1 MGSHT
6 QTEPIVH
13 ARVSTSTASSSGS
26 SFSERPTHTME
37 PAAHLASKLNSTTTS
52 SSNATAGKPMRRTDT
67 LASNVFGHGAP
78 VVHGAAATGA
88 SASTSSASSSSAA
101 RPLSVGMSAVDLP
114 AHLKDHVVSV
124 TTTAGAALSSLEGD
138 LLPPIASAPAPMRI
152 PLLPE
157 NMKMEP
163 TIGINNRPL
172 IKRVIVCGAGIIGL
186 TTCYYLAKQGHEVL
200 CVEKEASVGTQ
211 VSLCNGAF
219 LDPALYASWSDERL
233 LRKGISKGSSHS
245 PPGKSDASATSF
257 ERSTI
262 ASSPPPLDAQDATSV
277 EVTDGPPADAA
288 GDAPPASSSSAAA
301 RRPRKNSIVVRRQS
315 SSGAIKWPTLGKP
328 MKVEMSA
335 FRDTKFWKWGLQFM
349 MNSKAPRANEH
360 GRTIRELGFYSMLK
374 LRELQLSTKKGELEM
389 DQTAQGTIEVFRTAA
404 AYDITMESDRTR
416 HLEELGMELQAL
428 TPTEAH
434 NLEPTLRSEMF
445 NAGALFSAFGTN
457 GDVHKMCESLYRLCM
472 REGVMF
478 RFNTEVQHILTDK
491 SSVIALQTRRGSLIE
506 GDEFVLALGNSTA
519 PVAKKAGLSLS
530 IYPVKGYVL
539 SVPVSDR
546 FQAPLHNVYA
556 GGHALVSPLGRTL
569 RISGGVDFSNPKKK
583 DASQKRFD
591 WLLAQAKT
599 IFPDGYLDV
608 SKMTTHVCWRPVT
621 ADDVPLIGRTK
632 IDNLYVNAGHGSKG
646 WTLSFGAAALLADE
660 ISGLRPQLDMS
671 KFDPHRFG
679 FFG

>member
-1 MGSHT
+1 MGSHSDAE
-6 QTEPIVH
+6 QP
-13 ARVSTSTASSSGS
+13 S
-26 SFSERPTHTME
+26 ME
-37 PAAHLASKLNSTTTS
+37 AVAH
-52 SSNATAGKPMRRTDT
+52 
-67 LASNVFGHGAP
+67 V
-78 VVHGAAATGA
+78 
-88 SASTSSASSSSAA
+88 SSSAA
-101 RPLSVGMSAVDLP
+101 PKLSALAPPAQLRSDALAGAAPLLPTMGGVSTAALP
-114 AHLKDHVVSV
+114 AHLRDHVVAVNS
-124 TTTAGAALSSLEGD
+124 TANAHAAAAALEGE
-138 LLPPIASAPAPMRI
+138 LLPPMSAPKRT
-152 PLLPE
+152 PLQPE

-200 CVEKEASVGTQ
+200 CVEKEAGVGTQ
-211 VSLCNGAF
+211 VSYCNGAF

-233 LRKGISKGSSHS
+233 LRKGIAKGGGSSS
-245 PPGKSDASATSF
+245 KVKKESAATYD
-257 ERSTI
+257 RSTVSHI
-262 ASSPPPLDAQDATSV
+262 PTEELNAVNVA
-277 EVTDGPPADAA
+277 DGPPADAA
-288 GDAPPASSSSAAA
+288 GETPAAAA
-301 RRPRKNSIVVRRQS
+301 RRPRKNSILVRRH
-315 SSGAIKWPTLGKP
+315 SSGSIKWPTLGKP

-416 HLEELGMELQAL
+416 HLEELGMELQPL
-428 TPTEAH
+428 TSTEGH
-434 NLEPTLRSEMF
+434 NLEPTLRPEMF
-445 NAGALFSAFGTN
+445 NSGALFSAFGTN

-478 RFNTEVQHILTDK
+478 RFNTEVAHVLTDK
-491 SSVIALQTRRGSLIE
+491 SNVIALQTRRGSLIE

-519 PVAKKAGLSLS
+519 PIAKKIGLNLS

-556 GGHALVSPLGRTL
+556 GGHALVSPLGRVL

-583 DASQKRFD
+583 ESSQKRFD
-591 WLLAQAKT
+591 WLLAQAKAM
-599 IFPDGYLDV
+599 FPDGYLDV
-608 SKMTTHVCWRPVT
+608 AKMQTHVCWRPVT

-632 IDNLYVNAGHGSKG
+632 LTNLYVNAGHGSKG
-646 WTLSFGAAALLADE
+646 WTLSFGSAALLADE
-660 ISGLRPQLDMS
+660 ISGLRPQLDMT

>member
-1 MGSHT
+1 VVTSPMEAVAHVSA
-6 QTEPIVH
+6 PKLS
-13 ARVSTSTASSSGS
+13 ARSA
-26 SFSERPTHTME
+26 
-37 PAAHLASKLNSTTTS
+37 NSNLRS
-52 SSNATAGKPMRRTDT
+52 DT
-67 LASNVFGHGAP
+67 LASAAP
-78 VVHGAAATGA
+78 LSAMGVSAAA
-88 SASTSSASSSSAA
+88 
-101 RPLSVGMSAVDLP
+101 LP
-114 AHLKDHVVSV
+114 AHLRDHVIAVNTSS
-124 TTTAGAALSSLEGD
+124 AGAAAAAAALENE
-138 LLPPIASAPAPMRI
+138 LLPPIASAPRRT
-152 PLLPE
+152 PLQPE

-200 CVEKEASVGTQ
+200 CVEKEAGVGTQ
-211 VSLCNGAF
+211 VSFCNGAF

-233 LRKGISKGSSHS
+233 LRKGLAKGGSGSAPKKAHA
-245 PPGKSDASATSF
+245 ASATSF
-257 ERSTI
+257 ERSTVPNLP
-262 ASSPPPLDAQDATSV
+262 AEDLAALDSPPAAAA
-277 EVTDGPPADAA
+277 PAAAA
-288 GDAPPASSSSAAA
+288 GAPPSGAAAGA
-301 RRPRKNSIVVRRQS
+301 RRPRKNSILVRRH
-315 SSGAIKWPTLGKP
+315 SSGNIKWPTVGKP

-349 MNSKAPRANEH
+349 MNAKAPRANEH
-360 GRTIRELGFYSMLK
+360 GRTVRELGFYSMLK

-404 AYDITMESDRTR
+404 AYDVTMESDRTR
-416 HLEELGMELQAL
+416 HLEELGMELQPLSA
-428 TPTEAH
+428 TAGH
-434 NLEPTLRSEMF
+434 NLEPTLRPEMF
-445 NAGALFSAFGTN
+445 HAGALFSAFGTN

-478 RFNTEVQHILTDK
+478 RFNTEVAHVLTDK
-491 SSVIALQTRRGSLIE
+491 ASVIALQTRRGSLIE

-519 PVAKKAGLSLS
+519 PIAKKIGLNLS

-539 SVPVSDR
+539 SVPVSDG
-546 FQAPLHNVYA
+546 FPAPLHNVYA
-556 GGHALVSPLGRTL
+556 GGHALVSPLGRVL

-583 DASQKRFD
+583 ESSQKRFD

-599 IFPDGYLDV
+599 MFPDGYLDV
-608 SKMTTHVCWRPVT
+608 AKMQTHVCWRPVT

-632 IDNLYVNAGHGSKG
+632 LSNLYVNAGHGSKG

>member
-6 QTEPIVH
+6 ETEQVVH
-13 ARVSTSTASSSGS
+13 ANSTSTASSSSS
-26 SFSERPTHTME
+26 SFSENSPAPQRKFGVSSSME
-37 PAAHLASKLNSTTTS
+37 AAAQISGNHNRLNSGKAMRVDTIASAASSVPSTVMHS
-52 SSNATAGKPMRRTDT
+52 SSIG
-67 LASNVFGHGAP
+67 
-78 VVHGAAATGA
+78 
-88 SASTSSASSSSAA
+88 SSA
-101 RPLSVGMSAVDLP
+101 RPPSMGMNTVDLP
-114 AHLKDHVVSV
+114 AHLRDHVVSM
-124 TTTAGAALSSLEGD
+124 TTNPNANLSSLEGE
-138 LLPPIASAPAPMRI
+138 LLPPIASAQAPMRI

-200 CVEKEASVGTQ
+200 CVEKESGVGTQ
-211 VSLCNGAF
+211 VSYCNGAF

-233 LRKGISKGSSHS
+233 LRKGITKGSSSVKHES
-245 PPGKSDASATSF
+245 ESSATTF
-257 ERSTI
+257 EQSTVSR
-262 ASSPPPLDAQDATSV
+262 AANATSV
-277 EVTDGPPADAA
+277 EVPDGPPADAA
-288 GDAPPASSSSAAA
+288 GAPPASGS
-301 RRPRKNSIVVRRQS
+301 RPRRNSILVRRG
-315 SSGAIKWPTLGKP
+315 SSGSIKWPTSGKP
-328 MKVEMSA
+328 MKIEMSA
-335 FRDTKFWKWGLQFM
+335 FKDTKFWKWGLQFM

-389 DQTAQGTIEVFRTAA
+389 DQTAQGTIEVFRSAA
-404 AYDITMESDRTR
+404 TYDITMESDRTR
-416 HLEELGMELQAL
+416 HLEELGMELQPL
-428 TPTEAH
+428 TSTEAH
-434 NLEPTLRSEMF
+434 NLEPALRSEMF
-445 NAGALFSAFGTN
+445 NSGALFSAFGTN

-519 PVAKKAGLSLS
+519 PVAKKAGLNLS

-546 FQAPLHNVYA
+546 FKAPLHNVYA

-583 DASQKRFD
+583 DANQKRFD

-632 IDNLYVNAGHGSKG
+632 IRNLYVNAGHGSKG
-646 WTLSFGAAALLADE
+646 WTLSFGSAALLADE